1 MKWSVKTFDQVV
13 STNETAKN
21 LPINTVVVAS
31 CQSGG
36 KGRMGRTWVSPKGN
50 LYLSAVVKD
59 YGEKTPFIAFVV
71 AVALAEAFADFGVRL
86 KWPNDVLLNGGKL
99 AGVLLE
105 RTDDKRVIIGIGVN
119 VNSCPTDGMIYKTAS
134 LNSKMALEKA
144 QEKILNA
151 LTQNIWIFEEQGF
164 EPIRKKWLHYAEGIG
179 QTIKVQLPMQTLVG
193 IFKEL
198 SPQGEL
204 VLELPDRTVQKITA
218 GDVFLM

>member
-1 MKWSVKTFDQVV
+1 MEWSIETFDQVV

-21 LPINTVVVAS
+21 FPINTVVVAS

-59 YGEKTPFIAFVV
+59 YDEKTPFIAFVV
-71 AVALAEAFADFGVRL
+71 AVALAEALTDFNVRL

-105 RTDDKRVIIGIGVN
+105 RTDDKRVIIGVGVN
-119 VNSCPTDGMIYKTAS
+119 VASCPTDGMIYKTAS
-134 LNSKMALEKA
+134 LNGQIEVEKV

-151 LTQNIWIFEEQGF
+151 LAENIALFEGKGF
-164 EPIRKKWLHYAEGIG
+164 DVIREKWVHYAEGIG
-179 QTIKVQLPMQTLVG
+179 QTIKVQLPTQTLVG

-204 VLELPDRTVQKITA
+204 VLELPDKTVQKITA
-218 GDVFLM
+218 GDVFFI

>member
-1 MKWSVKTFDQVV
+1 MKWSVNYFDQVV

-21 LPINTVVVAS
+21 FPINTVVVAVY
-31 CQSGG
+31 QSGG

-59 YGEKTPFIAFVV
+59 YDEKTPFIAFVV
-71 AVALAEAFADFGVRL
+71 AVALAEALTDFNVRL

-105 RTDDKRVIIGIGVN
+105 RTDDKRVIIGVGVN
-119 VNSCPTDGMIYKTAS
+119 VCSSPSEGMLYKTAS
-134 LNSKMALEKA
+134 LNGQIGVEIA

-151 LTQNIWIFEEQGF
+151 LAENIALFEEKGF
-164 EPIRKKWLHYAEGIG
+164 DIIREKWVRYVEGIG
-179 QTIKVQLPMQTLVG
+179 QTIKVQLPTQTLVG

-204 VLELPDRTVQKITA
+204 VLELPDKTVQKITA
-218 GDVFLM
+218 GDVFFI

>member
-1 MKWSVKTFDQVV
+1 MKWSVHYFDQVV

-21 LPINTVVVAS
+21 FPINTVIIAS

-36 KGRMGRTWVSPKGN
+36 KGRMGRSWLSPKGN

-59 YGEKTPFIAFVV
+59 YDDKTPMLAFVV
-71 AVALAEAFADFGVRL
+71 AIALADALADFEVRL
-86 KWPNDVLLNGGKL
+86 KWPNDILLNGKKL

-105 RTDDKRVIIGIGVN
+105 RTEDKRIIIGIGVN
-119 VNSCPTDGMIYKTAS
+119 IVSCPTDGMLYETAS
-134 LNSKMALEKA
+134 LNGQIELEKV

-151 LTQNIWIFEEQGF
+151 LAENITLFEDKGF
-164 EPIRKKWLHYAEGIG
+164 DVIREKWVRYAEGIG
-179 QTIKVQLPMQTLVG
+179 QTIKVQLPTKTLVG

-204 VLELPDRTVQKITA
+204 VLELPDKTVQKITA
-218 GDVFLM
+218 GDVFLI